1 MWMEPCNDID
11 LKLSVIENQEQE
23 LQNISTQNNAIKK
36 VLDKF
41 NNKVNNTFLVIKL
54 YNI

>member
-11 LKLSVIENQEQE
+11 LKLNLIENQEQE
-23 LQNISTQNNAIKK
+23 LQNISSQNNVIKK

-54 YNI
+54 DKI